1 MRKMMLGSIGILIAC
16 SSFYSAVNAQSP
28 ATPAAPAT
36 TPAAATPVAA
46 PAATPAP
53 APAATPAAA
62 PAAPAAATVNLS
74 GKWTSNPEGTVT
86 IEQTGDKIVGTYEYK
101 DEDGITRDGKI
112 EGAIKDKM
120 IQAKWYER
128 PKVGSGEER
137 GDLEWKIS
145 DDGKMLAGWYRVE
158 GDKEKDDWN
167 LSR

>member
-1 MRKMMLGSIGILIAC
+1 PQRQ
-16 SSFYSAVNAQSP
+16 SA
-28 ATPAAPAT
+28 
-36 TPAAATPVAA
+36 
-46 PAATPAP
+46 

-74 GKWTSNPEGTVT
+74 GKWTSNPEGAVT

-112 EGAIKDKM
+112 EGVIKDKTVK
-120 IQAKWYER
+120 AKWYER
-128 PKVGSGEER
+128 PKVGSGEEMR

-167 LSR
+167 LMR